1 MGERRRVYLD
11 DIIGT
16 DDVARMIGLAQSS
29 SVRVY
34 RLRYPDFPTPLG
46 QLGSG
51 RCLMWSR
58 TEVARWMRKHGRSTE

>member
-16 DDVARMIGLAQSS
+16 DEVARMIGLAQSS

-34 RLRYPDFPTPLG
+34 RLRYDDFPEPLG
-46 QLGSG
+46 QLGGG

-58 TEVARWMRKHGRSTE
+58 TSIERWLRKRGR